1 MTNQDLHEMAIG
13 MAHKNEWSFS
23 DIESR
28 MVYNADGS
36 LGEWTAQDQD
46 GIEMAVL
53 SARQNATDSMPR
65 RLMGTDD
72 GQRWIYASVYDNAQI
87 YADMFRVNED
97 DFLAKHRELGHRA

>member
-1 MTNQDLHEMAIG
+1 MTNQDQHETAIG

-46 GIEMAVL
+46 EVEMSVL
-53 SARQNATDSMPR
+53 SARQNAADSMPR

-87 YADMFRVNED
+87 YADMFKVSEEE
-97 DFLAKHRELGHRA
+97 FLAMHRKLGCHA